1 MSTYRRPRSMDPSR
15 RYDAAALAAAAA
27 AANSPSSDPPA
38 APKDW
43 TMRRKAQPAE
53 YLLPAGRRWLDL
65 LPPESFPS
73 ALAAHYP
80 RIVNLIA
87 LQWDD
92 RSACVRYFREL
103 LFDRR
108 GGRQGFP
115 GPVQRDLRKVCAY
128 WYRAGPGMG
137 AWGPPVGH

>member
-1 MSTYRRPRSMDPSR
+1 MSIYRRPRSIEPER
-15 RYDAAALAAAAA
+15 AHAAAALAEAAATMD
-27 AANSPSSDPPA
+27 SPSSDPSPA
-38 APKDW
+38 SQDW
-43 TMRRKAQPAE
+43 SMHRKAQPAE
-53 YLLPAGRRWLDL
+53 YLLPASRRWLDL
-65 LPPESFPS
+65 LPPEAFPS
-73 ALAAHYP
+73 ALATHYP

-87 LQWDD
+87 SHWND
-92 RSACVRYFREL
+92 RSACVKYFRGL
-103 LFDRR
+103 LFDQR